1 MNYKLLYSIL
11 FLYNTLTISLSA
23 QVSTPIQNTEIT
35 VEGKQPMLL
44 GHCSIDA
51 FLRVPYNSW
60 FTTNHQ
66 NYLVDSLAITELRPL
81 LKKKRID
88 LFMGTWCGDSKRE
101 VPIMIKIL
109 EAAGFDTSLLS
120 IVCVSNQTD
129 QYKKSPQGEEIGKN
143 ILRVPTL
150 IVYHKR
156 KEMGRIIESP
166 IVSIER
172 DLIRILKQD
181 GYIPN
186 YANLK
191 LD

>member
-60 FTTNHQ
+60 FTTNYK

-129 QYKKSPQGEEIGKN
+129 QYKKCPQGEEIGKN
-143 ILRVPTL
+143 ILRIPTL

-191 LD
+191 SD